1 MTYRPQPIDTSR
13 VVLPDSLLALLEVLA
28 ANTHEQW
35 SAQRIADGWSYGPA
49 RNDARKENPCLVP
62 YDQLPE
68 SEKKFDRITA
78 LETLK
83 TIVAQGY
90 RIVPPGAPRDE

>member
-1 MTYRPQPIDTSR
+1 MTYRPQPIDTSK
-13 VVLPDSLLALLEVLA
+13 VVLPDSLMNLTEVLA

-35 SAQRIADGWSYGPA
+35 AVQRIADGWSFGPT
-49 RNDARKENPCLVP
+49 RDDARREHPCLVP

-83 TIVAQGY
+83 TIAAKGY
-90 RIVPPGAPRDE
+90 RIVPPAG